1 MELWEALVSI
11 FWFFLLVAWFW
22 LLITIV
28 TDIFRDRSLSGWG
41 KGLWCLFV
49 VLLPWLGV
57 LVYLIARG
65 PSMHERALE
74 HAQQNDRD
82 FRQYVQDVAQPT
94 SMADELGKLADLRDR
109 GAISD
114 TDYEAAKARLLA
126 TTPNASMSSNRHV
139 ADTPG

>member
-65 PSMHERALE
+65 GSMHERSIE
-74 HAQQNDRD
+74 HAQQSEQELR
-82 FRQYVQDVAQPT
+82 RYVQETAGSS
-94 SMADELGKLADLRDR
+94 SMADELAKLVDLRDR
-109 GAISD
+109 GAISAAE
-114 TDYEAAKARLLA
+114 YEAAKGKLLGQSP
-126 TTPNASMSSNRHV
+126 TGSMS
-139 ADTPG
+139 P